1 MGSTTETHNDSEA
14 QNMKS
19 QPQTITIAPKFKKNN
34 MKRQQVIVLPKKKEI
49 IVIPQSMLLT
59 MATKNNTSKY
69 FKEGI
74 YNKPDSTYG
83 SGSESEETN
92 SIKSE
97 NPKSNIIKKPR
108 LHNLSE
114 KDKLIRRRLKNREAA
129 QTARDKKRAKLEEME
144 GEVQRLKAHA
154 KSLQVKNAQLI
165 NENLLLKSEA
175 DEFKLEDFGHLH
187 DDENEVLIDDLYEM
201 DLSLFQHEDNNVNEE
216 MTTANDPF
224 LSSANTIFAN
234 ELINTF
240 GDLFPELPN
249 FNTLY

>member
-1 MGSTTETHNDSEA
+1 MG
-14 QNMKS
+14 
-19 QPQTITIAPKFKKNN
+19 
-34 MKRQQVIVLPKKKEI
+34 
-49 IVIPQSMLLT
+49 
-59 MATKNNTSKY
+59 NTSKY
-69 FKEGI
+69 LKIKEGI

-114 KDKLIRRRLKNREAA
+114 KDKLIRRRLENREAA

-175 DEFKLEDFGHLH
+175 DEFKLEAKDFGDLH

-240 GDLFPELPN
+240 GDLFP
-249 FNTLY
+249 